1 MIERCDVKK
10 RNKALIATATIR
22 NLDLQST
29 KAAISGDLSNK
40 QFKQKRN
47 THT

>member
-1 MIERCDVKK
+1 MLKK
-10 RNKALIATATIR
+10 ETTPTIR

-29 KAAISGDLSNK
+29 KAAISGVLSNK